1 MTFFKFY
8 RGNKDKIP
16 KTLENGALYLC
27 YEEDNSLYIAMDL
40 PDKDGNLI
48 RVNLSQDK
56 ETIAQIEKINEA
68 LATLEQA
75 VAAQGLEIE
84 TLQTKD
90 TELQIE
96 IESLKTKDTELQTEI
111 ESLKTKDEEQQ
122 TEIETIKENVSNLTN
137 DKSAVTFDNQI
148 LLTYIAPTI
157 EEEY

>member
-90 TELQIE
+90 E
-96 IESLKTKDTELQTEI
+96 ELQTEI
-111 ESLKTKDEEQQ
+111 ETLQTKDEELQ
-122 TEIETIKENVSNLTN
+122 TEIETIKENVSSLTK
-137 DKSAVTFDNQI
+137 DKSSVTFDNQI
-148 LLTYIAPTI
+148 LLTYMAPTI